1 MLVSAL
7 LAVLLAVFQATL
19 PQEGETWYTVTGAS
33 GLRGGHL
40 STVEQAVEKGLEKLE
55 PFFPGAPHRSFLVI
69 VHDTAETLTDDVTQ
83 WLHRGAPGLAL
94 LRSQEVHLILG
105 EMDPGGPTNLQGVV
119 EHELAHILL
128 HQFSEPGAQSIPLW
142 FHEGLAQELSGA
154 RYLGGR
160 EEDLVFGARFDNLPS
175 LATLRSVF
183 PREDFA
189 LRQAYAQSFSFVAY
203 LGRQLGHELLL
214 EIARDC
220 GEDLDF
226 GRAFV
231 ERTRRSI
238 VSFEATWLE
247 YLENESGAAFRVV
260 MRNCFSYLMILVVP
274 VLALAVIKRL
284 ARDRRA
290 HEKLRAAEEA
300 EEQEW

>member
-1 MLVSAL
+1 MLVPVL
-7 LAVLLAVFQATL
+7 LAVLLTLFQGPVL
-19 PQEGETWYTVTGAS
+19 QEGGSWYTVTGAP
-33 GLRGGHL
+33 GLRGGYL
-40 STVEQAVEKGLEKLE
+40 STVEQAVERGLEKLE
-55 PFFPGAPHRSFLVI
+55 PFFPGAPNRSFLVR
-69 VHDTAETLTDDVTQ
+69 VHDTAETLPAEVTQ

-105 EMDPGGPTNLQGVV
+105 EMDPGGPTHRQGVV
-119 EHELAHILL
+119 EHELVHILL

-175 LATLRSVF
+175 LATLQSVF

-238 VSFEATWLE
+238 VSFEATWLK

>member
-1 MLVSAL
+1 MFLPIL
-7 LAVLLAVFQATL
+7 LAVLLATFQGTV
-19 PQEGETWYTVTGAS
+19 PQEGGSWYTVTGAP
-33 GLRGGHL
+33 GLRGGYL
-40 STVEQAVEKGLEKLE
+40 SMVEQAVEKGMEKLE
-55 PFFPGAPHRSFLVI
+55 PFFPGTPNRSFRVV
-69 VHDTAETLTDDVTQ
+69 VHDTAESLPEDVRQ

-94 LRSQEVHLILG
+94 LRRQEVHLILG

-119 EHELAHILL
+119 EHELVHILL
-128 HQFSEPGAQSIPLW
+128 HQFSEPGADHIPLW
-142 FHEGLAQELSGA
+142 FHEGLAQDLSGA

-175 LATLRSVF
+175 LASLHTAF
-183 PREDFA
+183 PRDDFA
-189 LRQAYAQSFSFVAY
+189 LRQAYAQGFSFVAY
-203 LGRQLGHELLL
+203 LGRQLGHETLL
-214 EIARDC
+214 EIARAC

-231 ERTRRSI
+231 ARTRRSI
-238 VSFEATWLE
+238 VSFEATWIE
-247 YLENESGAAFRVV
+247 YLENESGAAYRVV

-274 VLALAVIKRL
+274 VLALAVIRRL

-290 HEKLRAAEEA
+290 HEKLVAAEEA